1 MQPISS
7 ALDLIPDTAGV
18 YLFYQSPDTL
28 PLYIGKSIHLKQR
41 VKSHFL
47 AAKTQ
52 HKEQQIISRARYIDW
67 QLTAGEISALL
78 LESQLVKQHLP
89 IFNRRLRRH
98 KNAVS
103 IVLQQYGDFLQPS
116 LTQQALVNF
125 VATQELYGLFRTLR
139 QANQFIE
146 QLINECTLCRKAL
159 GLEKSRSSCFNYQLK
174 KCHGAC
180 IGAESAQAHNQRL
193 LEALQHY
200 QHQRWP
206 YPGKILLKE
215 HCPINQLTTTHVI
228 DHWIYYGTVQDP
240 IAKAH
245 FDLDIYRILSQV
257 FRQPQNFDIT
267 AHHEEKV

>member
-1 MQPISS
+1 MQPIAS
-7 ALDLIPDTAGV
+7 ALNHIPDTAGV
-18 YLFYQSPDTL
+18 YLFYQDQNTL
-28 PLYIGKSIHLKQR
+28 PLYIGKSIHLRQR
-41 VKSHFL
+41 IKSHFL

-52 HKEQQIISRARYIDW
+52 HKERQIISRARYIDW

-78 LESQLVKQHLP
+78 LESQLIKKHLP

-103 IVLQQYGDFLQPS
+103 IILKKQEGFLQPTF
-116 LTQQALVNF
+116 TQQPLVNF
-125 VATQELYGLFRTLR
+125 VATQELYGLFRTVR

-146 QLINECTLCRKAL
+146 QLINEHNLCRKAL
-159 GLEKSRSSCFNYQLK
+159 GLEKSSSSCFNYQLK

-180 IGAESAQAHNQRL
+180 VGAESAQAHNQRL
-193 LEALQHY
+193 LQALQHY

-215 HCPINQLTTTHVI
+215 HCPIHQLTTMHVI

-257 FRQPQNFDIT
+257 FRQPQNFDII
-267 AHHEEKV
+267 AYHEEKV